1 MVGKLVVV
9 MGIDGSGKTTLIN
22 NIKQC
27 SENIPRIKPMSIF
40 KDSVFTREL
49 EQVAELNGKTRREM
63 YSPILRSIVW
73 RNDLINNTLLKVVPE
88 LENGNIVILDRYYLC
103 NKIYSNFDV
112 QNLSH
117 MDKLFEILPKP
128 DLGLYL
134 DVKVDIA
141 LDRIE
146 KRGLKK
152 SPYETKEN
160 LNKLRNKYLEHIV
173 QEQYPILKIDA
184 NLSEKEVLRIALDK
198 IFEILYKNQS
208 EERESNGR
216 NI

>member
-49 EQVAELNGKTRREM
+49 EQVPELNGKTRREM

-103 NKIYSNFDV
+103 NKIYSNFDE

>member
-103 NKIYSNFDV
+103 NKIYSNFDE

-208 EERESNGR
+208 E
-216 NI
+216 

>member
-103 NKIYSNFDV
+103 NKIYSNFDE

-208 EERESNGR
+208 EERERNER

>member
-63 YSPILRSIVW
+63 YSSILRSIVW

-103 NKIYSNFDV
+103 NKIYSNFDE

>member
-103 NKIYSNFDV
+103 NKIYSNFDE

-208 EERESNGR
+208 EEGESNGR

>member
-1 MVGKLVVV
+1 
-9 MGIDGSGKTTLIN
+9 
-22 NIKQC
+22 
-27 SENIPRIKPMSIF
+27 
-40 KDSVFTREL
+40 
-49 EQVAELNGKTRREM
+49 M

-103 NKIYSNFDV
+103 NKIYSNFDE

>member
-103 NKIYSNFDV
+103 NKIYSNFDE

-160 LNKLRNKYLEHIV
+160 LNKLQNKYLEHIV

>member
-63 YSPILRSIVW
+63 YSSILRSIVW

-103 NKIYSNFDV
+103 NKIYSNFDE

-173 QEQYPILKIDA
+173 QEQYSILKIDA

>member
-103 NKIYSNFDV
+103 NKIYSNFDE